1 MTSTVLDTELDAE
14 MDAEM
19 DDEMDEMLPLLN
31 QIAQLIPSLCA
42 WDGNFQ

>member
-1 MTSTVLDTELDAE
+1 MTSTVLYTEIDVE

-19 DDEMDEMLPLLN
+19 DDAFPLLN
-31 QIAQLIPSLCA
+31 QIAQLIPSMCA